1 MSTELT
7 EFSQPPSNTQ
17 GHELATTGAAAE
29 KQYEIQSAIII
40 ARRFP
45 RNEADCFQRLMKAC
59 SRPSFAED
67 ATYNFPRGDAEVS
80 GPSVNLAREAARVWG
95 NIRFGLY
102 VVRDDDDS
110 RLIRAWAW
118 DVETNTKI
126 ELEDDFK
133 KLIQRKGK
141 GWIVPDERD
150 LRELTNRRGAIILRN
165 ALLQVLPKDLIE
177 DALFTCQKAL
187 TQSAAEDPESVRKR
201 LLVDFGTINV
211 SVEQLERRLG
221 HPFAQS
227 TPKEM
232 TELRAIFKSIAD
244 GNSTWSEY
252 EAKAEEPTQSKE
264 QVDDVRNKLK
274 QAQAEQKPAEKQ
286 DPKPAE
292 SKPAES
298 TAMELTEEES
308 KAFTAAESKWKDML
322 VYMSEDPDRA
332 KLLKSVKDK
341 FGASS
346 VAKLPINMREG
357 FLNTLKDDAKKLKV
371 KLDL

>member
-1 MSTELT
+1 M
-7 EFSQPPSNTQ
+7 
-17 GHELATTGAAAE
+17 ATTGAAAE

-59 SRPSFAED
+59 GRPSFAED

-102 VVRDDDDS
+102 VVRDDNDS

-133 KLIQRKGK
+133 KLIQRKKKGGK
-141 GWIVPDERD
+141 PGETVWLEPDERD

-211 SVEQLERRLG
+211 TVEQLERRLG

-227 TPKEM
+227 TPKELA
-232 TELRAIFKSIAD
+232 ELRAIFKSIAD
-244 GNSTWSEY
+244 GNSKWSEY
-252 EAKAEEPTQSKE
+252 EAKAEDPTQSKE
-264 QVDDVRNKLK
+264 QVDDVRAKLK
-274 QAQAEQKPAEKQ
+274 QAQAEQKPADKK
-286 DPKPAE
+286 DDTKPAE

-298 TAMELTEEES
+298 TAEES
-308 KAFTAAESKWKDML
+308 KDFTAAESKWKDMV

-346 VAKLPINMREG
+346 VAKLPANLREG
-357 FLNTLKDDAKKLKV
+357 FLNTLKDDAKKLKL